1 MAPEFDALRPIGL
14 RITFDIEPLDDQ
26 AHLVI
31 NQSAEAMQGELMQ
44 MVDDYLGDRI
54 TGTWAV
60 SAKITRRVG

>member
-1 MAPEFDALRPIGL
+1 MADPLDGLKPIGL
-14 RITFDIEPLDDQ
+14 RLTFDIDALDDD

-54 TGTWAV
+54 TGTWV
-60 SAKITRRVG
+60 VTAKVTRRLR